1 MKISTKFRLLKL
13 FKTGI
18 MENYSIIKRLGAGG
32 FGTVDLAERKK
43 DKKQVVVK
51 EKFKISKIL

>member
-1 MKISTKFRLLKL
+1 
-13 FKTGI
+13 